1 MAAKK
6 YGDLVKKLSFMKGK
20 GGANAKELTFVGG
33 KELGGFELN
42 FIIGV
47 YDQTGDWAP
56 NRGAHTHPFD
66 ELLLFFGYD
75 DNDLSYLGSDMML
88 SLGREYEEHR
98 FSVPTVGVA
107 PKDMPHCPLVTE
119 NVYKP
124 FGHFHLALAA
134 GYAAEGVAQ
143 EDTTDGNKYSY
154 LIHKMPVK
162 RGPGGAN
169 AGQVISMSGRELGG
183 LNINFTM
190 GLYNQPGEWYP
201 GKGAMVRPYDSC
213 LIFFGHNTD
222 DLSYLGADVTIEIG
236 REHEKHTINVPTVVA
251 LPKGTPHFP
260 IVCNKVE
267 RPYGVMQVGLA
278 AEPKSSWID
287 QENLKI

>member
-1 MAAKK
+1 MAAKQ
-6 YGDLVKKLSFMKGK
+6 YGDLVKKLNFMKGK

-88 SLGREYEEHR
+88 SLGKEYEEHR

-119 NVYKP
+119 KVYKP

-143 EDTTDGNKYSY
+143 EGTTDGNKYSH
-154 LIHKMPVK
+154 LVHMMPIK
-162 RGPGGAN
+162 EGPGGAN
-169 AGQVISMSGRELGG
+169 ARQVISMSGRELGG
-183 LNINFTM
+183 LNINFIM

-201 GKGAMVRPYDSC
+201 GKGAMVHPYDSC

-222 DLSYLGADVTIEIG
+222 DLSYLGADITIEIG
-236 REHEKHTINVPTVVA
+236 REHEKYNINVPTVVA

-260 IVCNKVE
+260 IVCNKVD

-287 QENLKI
+287 